1 MIFKGKLDL
10 INATFK
16 KILNGPGFLGFA
28 ALAALCGF
36 LFLGHGTAAQQMKFR
51 VGEKLTYRVS
61 LDKFDDVAFAETQVV
76 SSGLL
81 DGKPSF
87 ELRFRMRSLNFATAA
102 FFLFD
107 EDRTTFVS
115 AETGLP
121 LFQRRT
127 DASAVIPIETTIDH
141 RGDPAAP
148 LDLVAT
154 IYRVRQLNGS
164 ANLTFSEGGRA
175 HTLTSAV
182 TGTEKLTLPAGE
194 FDTNT
199 ASLQSEYFATLG
211 MSDVRI
217 NLTADERQ
225 IPVLMRAR
233 TPRGELRVEISGI
246 VTVEERT
253 ETPTPTPVIVQTPTP
268 TPTPVPTPTPYQ
280 DNQPISRDLPFVL
293 GETLRFRVREA
304 GNDSGMLTVAV
315 EERRE
320 FDGVDSLRIAARLSD
335 VPASSSALR
344 NSDSIVT
351 FVDPGTIIPFK
362 TEVRFSGALAA
373 MSHTA
378 TLDRAT
384 NVVIHDGN
392 RSEAPFATHSVLS
405 LLYAA
410 RSFNLK
416 PSSDSKNPV
425 NDTRV
430 SVFWRDRATVFVLR
444 PGQAEALQNRG
455 EQRPAQQITL
465 IPQNPELDRLM
476 PRLWLGLDA
485 ARTPLKFTLGNFE
498 FDLIDI
504 QFRLP
509 APPREP
515 QRIDPTTN

>member
-1 MIFKGKLDL
+1 M
-10 INATFK
+10 
-16 KILNGPGFLGFA
+16 LNGTGFLG
-28 ALAALCGF
+28 LVGLSVLCGF
-36 LFLGHGTAAQQMKFR
+36 LFLVHGTAAQQPKFR

-61 LDKFDDVAFAETQVV
+61 LDKFEDVAFAETQVV
-76 SSGLL
+76 SSGFL

-87 ELRFRMRSLNFATAA
+87 ELRFRTRSLNFATAA

-115 AETGLP
+115 AETGAP
-121 LFQRRT
+121 LFQRRI
-127 DASAVIPIETTIDH
+127 DAAGVAPIETTLDT
-141 RGDPAAP
+141 RDNPEAP
-148 LDLVAT
+148 LDLIAA
-154 IYRVRQLNGS
+154 IYRIRQSNGS
-164 ANLTFSEGGRA
+164 ANFTFSEGGRMFTMTA
-175 HTLTSAV
+175 AV
-182 TGTEKLTLPAGE
+182 TGPEQLTLAAGE
-194 FDTNT
+194 FSTN
-199 ASLQSEYFATLG
+199 SVVLQSEYFAALG
-211 MSDVRI
+211 MSYVRL
-217 NLTADERQ
+217 NLTTDENKV
-225 IPVLMRAR
+225 PVLLRAG
-233 TPRGELRVEISGI
+233 TTRGELRVEISGI
-246 VTVEERT
+246 VTVAERT

-280 DNQPISRDLPFVL
+280 DDQPISRDLPFVL

-304 GNDSGMLTVAV
+304 GNESGILTVAV
-315 EERRE
+315 EERKE
-320 FDGVDSLRIAARLSD
+320 FDGVDSVRIAARLSD

-344 NSDSIVT
+344 NGDTIVT
-351 FVDPGTIIPFK
+351 FVDPGTIIPFR
-362 TEVRFSGALAA
+362 TEVRFLGALAA

-384 NVVIHDGN
+384 NVIIHDGN

-430 SVFWRDRATVFVLR
+430 SVFWRDRATVFILR